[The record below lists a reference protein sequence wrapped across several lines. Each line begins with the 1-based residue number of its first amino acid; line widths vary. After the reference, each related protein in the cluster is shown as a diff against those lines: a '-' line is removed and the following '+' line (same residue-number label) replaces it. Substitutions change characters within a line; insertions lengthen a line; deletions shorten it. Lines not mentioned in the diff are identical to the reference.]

1 MALNHVRYIFPSGR
15 QIKAKD
21 EAEIH
26 YESFEWLPLSLRI
39 KDQSFATDSII
50 LELESLPPTFL
61 SACGHH
67 ESLPAVEL
75 QGIINVNAVR
85 TLDRYKNT

>member
-26 YESFEWLPLSLRI
+26 YESFVHDRSLKGEFVRLMQ
-39 KDQSFATDSII
+39 KEDLLEEERSQII
-50 LELESLPPTFL
+50 EIGMKAIMGEDI
-61 SACGHH
+61 
-67 ESLPAVEL
+67 EE
-75 QGIINVNAVR
+75 
-85 TLDRYKNT
+85 